1 MSSFKPLHALKSIAS
16 WIPDIERPLPGK
28 KVPLKDKFLYT
39 AVALFV
45 FLVCSQ
51 LPLYGIKTNTGS
63 DPFYW
68 ARMIMASSKG
78 TLMELGIGPI
88 VTSGM
93 VMQLLVGTQ
102 LISIDTNVK
111 EDKALYNGVQ
121 KLLALL
127 ITAGEAIA
135 YVFSGM
141 YGNVSTELGPLNTTL
156 IILQLIAAGIVVML
170 LDDLLQSPEPGRV
183 DGYGLGSG
191 ISLFIATNTCEMVAW
206 QAFSPLTVARET
218 GTQFEG
224 AVVSLVS
231 SLFSERDKVRAIKNA
246 FYRTNS
252 PNLSSLLATAVIFML
267 VIFLQ
272 GFRVELPIT
281 SRKSAA
287 YKSTIPIKLFYTS
300 NMPIILQSALVSNLF
315 FLSQLLWRR
324 FAQDGKGLVARL
336 VMLLGHWQYI
346 QTGQLKPVNG
356 LIYYLSPPSSVTE
369 AFTDPLHFVL
379 YVAFMLTSCA
389 LFSKVWI
396 EISMQSAKHI
406 ASSLRQQNMK
416 LAFARDDPKAMQE
429 QLNRYIPTAAAF
441 GGMCIGL
448 LTIAADLLGAVGSG
462 TGILL
467 AVTIVYQFF
476 EAIDKERK
484 EAMGETIIG

>member
-1 MSSFKPLHALKSIAS
+1 MNVRSNP
-16 WIPDIERPLPGK
+16 P
-28 KVPLKDKFLYT
+28 
-39 AVALFV
+39 
-45 FLVCSQ
+45 
-51 LPLYGIKTNTGS
+51 
-63 DPFYW
+63 
-68 ARMIMASSKG
+68 
-78 TLMELGIGPI
+78 
-88 VTSGM
+88 
-93 VMQLLVGTQ
+93 Q

-252 PNLSSLLATAVIFML
+252 PNLSSLLATGAS
-267 VIFLQ
+267 
-272 GFRVELPIT
+272 GD
-281 SRKSAA
+281 
-287 YKSTIPIKLFYTS
+287 
-300 NMPIILQSALVSNLF
+300 
-315 FLSQLLWRR
+315 RR
-324 FAQDGKGLVARL
+324 DDRHRHGVRPPPSYRHPFV
-336 VMLLGHWQYI
+336 
-346 QTGQLKPVNG
+346 
-356 LIYYLSPPSSVTE
+356 SPPQPSSSCSSSSSEITVRQKSLTE
-369 AFTDPLHFVL
+369 
-379 YVAFMLTSCA
+379 S
-389 LFSKVWI
+389 
-396 EISMQSAKHI
+396 E
-406 ASSLRQQNMK
+406 
-416 LAFARDDPKAMQE
+416 
-429 QLNRYIPTAAAF
+429 
-441 GGMCIGL
+441 
-448 LTIAADLLGAVGSG
+448 
-462 TGILL
+462 
-467 AVTIVYQFF
+467 
-476 EAIDKERK
+476 
-484 EAMGETIIG
+484 